1 MMKFRFK
8 PFFLALIFVFV
19 VANPGMCLIAQEPT
33 QITVKLKAISEW
45 LNTLE
50 MKTNQLKM
58 LAQLPSQVISQIQ
71 GMKEMMVENFSQVRD
86 ILGQVESITHFTD
99 DLEGMLK
106 ERHPEWESGLTIE
119 GLKAR
124 NEQRDAQWK
133 KTTEAY
139 LKALNMTAK
148 DFENDEKTRDKLL
161 STLSSSEGQVQALQ
175 ALGALLD
182 HTNSILARN
191 EQTVQGFMT
200 TYLEAERDEVDRRE
214 QKEQSIKEAYQSL
227 QNIQAPGKTFKPGF
241 K

>member
-1 MMKFRFK
+1 MRLRFK
-8 PFFLALIFVFV
+8 PLFLAFVLVFV
-19 VANPGMCLIAQEPT
+19 VANPGMCLIAQETT
-33 QITVKLKAISEW
+33 QLTVKLKAISEW

-58 LAQLPSQVISQIQ
+58 LAQLPSEVISQIQ
-71 GMKEMMVENFSQVRD
+71 GMKGMMAENFSQVRE

-106 ERHPEWESGLTIE
+106 DRHPEWESGLTIE
-119 GLKAR
+119 DLKSR
-124 NEQRDAQWK
+124 NTKRDSQWK

-161 STLSSSEGQVQALQ
+161 SALSSSEGQVQALQ

-191 EQTVQGFMT
+191 EQTIQGFMT
-200 TYLEAERDEVDRRE
+200 TYLEAERDEVDKRE
-214 QKEQSIKEAYQSL
+214 QKEQSIAEAYQSL
-227 QNIQAPGKTFKPGF
+227 KNMQAPGKTYKPGF
-241 K
+241 KQ

>member
-1 MMKFRFK
+1 MISKFKRL
-8 PFFLALIFVFV
+8 FLASVLVLV
-19 VANPGMCLIAQEPT
+19 LAHPGMCLIAQEPT

-58 LAQLPSQVISQIQ
+58 LAQLPSEVISQIQ
-71 GMKEMMVENFSQVRD
+71 GMKGMMAENFSQVRE

-106 ERHPEWESGLTIE
+106 ESHPEWESGLTIE
-119 GLKAR
+119 DLKAR
-124 NEQRDAQWK
+124 NDKRDTQWK

-161 STLSSSEGQVQALQ
+161 NALSSSEGQVQALQ

-214 QKEQSIKEAYQSL
+214 QKEQSIVEAYKSL
-227 QNIQAPGKTFKPGF
+227 KNIQAPGKTFRPGF

>member
-1 MMKFRFK
+1 MRLRFK
-8 PFFLALIFVFV
+8 TLLLALVLVFV
-19 VANPGMCLIAQEPT
+19 VANPGMCIIAQEPT

-58 LAQLPSQVISQIQ
+58 LAQLPSSVISQIQ
-71 GMKEMMVENFSQVRD
+71 GMKDMMVENFSQVRD

-106 ERHPEWESGLTIE
+106 ERHPEWKSELTIDD
-119 GLKAR
+119 LKAR
-124 NEQRDAQWK
+124 NEKRDTKWK
-133 KTTEAY
+133 ETVQAY

-161 STLSSSEGQVQALQ
+161 NALSSSEGQVQALQ

-227 QNIQAPGKTFKPGF
+227 QNMQAPGKSYKPGF

>member
-1 MMKFRFK
+1 MRLRFK
-8 PFFLALIFVFV
+8 PLFLALVLVFV
-19 VANPGMCLIAQEPT
+19 VANPGMCIIAQEPT

-71 GMKEMMVENFSQVRD
+71 GMKDMMVENFSQVRD
-86 ILGQVESITHFTD
+86 MLGQVESITHFTD

-148 DFENDEKTRDKLL
+148 EFENDEKTRDKLL
-161 STLSSSEGQVQALQ
+161 SALSSSEGQVQALQ

-200 TYLEAERDEVDRRE
+200 TYLEAERDEIDKRE

-227 QNIQAPGKTFKPGF
+227 QNMQAPGKTFKPGF

>member
-1 MMKFRFK
+1 M
-8 PFFLALIFVFV
+8 PIFLAFIFIFV
-19 VANPGMCLIAQEPT
+19 VANPGMCLIAQETT
-33 QITVKLKAISEW
+33 QLTVKLKAISEW

-58 LAQLPSQVISQIQ
+58 LAQLPSEVISQIQ
-71 GMKEMMVENFSQVRD
+71 GMKGMMAENFSQVRE

-106 ERHPEWESGLTIE
+106 ERHPEWESGLTID

-124 NEQRDAQWK
+124 NDKRDAQWK

-161 STLSSSEGQVQALQ
+161 SALSNSEGQVQALQ

-214 QKEQSIKEAYQSL
+214 QKEQSIMEAYQSL
-227 QNIQAPGKTFKPGF
+227 QNMQGPGKTFKPGF

>member
-1 MMKFRFK
+1 MRLRFK
-8 PFFLALIFVFV
+8 TIFLALVLVFV
-19 VANPGMCLIAQEPT
+19 VANPGMCIIAQEPT

-71 GMKEMMVENFSQVRD
+71 GMKDMMVENFSQVRD

-161 STLSSSEGQVQALQ
+161 SALSSSEGQVQALQ

>member
-1 MMKFRFK
+1 MISKFKRL
-8 PFFLALIFVFV
+8 FLASVIVLVL
-19 VANPGMCLIAQEPT
+19 AHPGMCLIAQEPT

-58 LAQLPSQVISQIQ
+58 LSQLPSEVISQIQ
-71 GMKEMMVENFSQVRD
+71 GMKGMMAENFSQVRE

-106 ERHPEWESGLTIE
+106 DRHPEWESGLTIE
-119 GLKAR
+119 DLKAR
-124 NEQRDAQWK
+124 NDKRDTQWK

-161 STLSSSEGQVQALQ
+161 NALSSSEGQVQALQ

-214 QKEQSIKEAYQSL
+214 QKEQSIVEAYKSL
-227 QNIQAPGKTFKPGF
+227 KNIQAPGKTFRPGF